1 MERGRRDSKVKGR
14 EDSEVNTDVMVFRCL
29 VSALEIQQ
37 AFGTEHE
44 ELEPD
49 VDDLA

>member
-1 MERGRRDSKVKGR
+1 MKGR

-37 AFGTEHE
+37 AFGTEHRIRKE

-49 VDDLA
+49 VEDRYR